1 MDAHRT
7 PAVCAGPRADGRSSC
22 IVTGKTSATKKRCP
36 GFSRNARLYMNAKV
50 ELDPFPRFICNRFS
64 VPEQVFVAGYVQ
76 QTLVKSEGF

>member
-7 PAVCAGPRADGRSSC
+7 PAVCAGPRTDGRSSC
-22 IVTGKTSATKKRCP
+22 FVTGKTSSTKKRCP
-36 GFSRNARLYMNAKV
+36 VFSLNAGLYMNAKV
-50 ELDPFPRFICNRFS
+50 ELDPFPRFIFNRFY